1 MTNEEFKD
9 LYEEALIHGWV
20 TSKDPTV
27 IARQKQK
34 QKEYNAMYYYK
45 RKNQSVVGP
54 VNDPTHD
61 PMMDASKALY
71 DSKMKR
77 YNKRQ
82 EKLKRR
88 KRKKVSSSDSKKKLE
103 EDIRK
108 SKERANKTLEAVK
121 DTVDKGK
128 QIVERLSINREK
140 VKSIKKRTDQIAAKL
155 ITARVNADIKVI
167 KGVSEVGKRVV
178 NKILSR

>member
-1 MTNEEFKD
+1 MINEEFKD

-45 RKNQSVVGP
+45 RKNQSVVGS

-71 DSKMKR
+71 DYKMKR

-82 EKLKRR
+82 EKLKKR
-88 KRKKVSSSDSKKKLE
+88 KRKKVSSSDSKRSLK
-103 EDIRK
+103 
-108 SKERANKTLEAVK
+108 KTLESLRN
-121 DTVDKGK
+121 
-128 QIVERLSINREK
+128 E
-140 VKSIKKRTDQIAAKL
+140 SIKL
-155 ITARVNADIKVI
+155 
-167 KGVSEVGKRVV
+167 
-178 NKILSR
+178 